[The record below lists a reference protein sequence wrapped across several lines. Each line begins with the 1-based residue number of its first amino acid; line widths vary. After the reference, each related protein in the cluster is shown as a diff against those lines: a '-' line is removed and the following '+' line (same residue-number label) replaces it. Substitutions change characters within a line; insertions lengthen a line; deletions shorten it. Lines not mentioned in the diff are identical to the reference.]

1 MRGSFKGRSG
11 KVDTVLTRKCVVYLE
26 SMQQTKKDG
35 TKVNVSFHT
44 SNLQITEWNLE
55 DNRRLK
61 KTSVKKST
69 ELSKEKEK
77 ENKADNKK
85 NKEAKK

>member
-1 MRGSFKGRSG
+1 
-11 KVDTVLTRKCVVYLE
+11 
-26 SMQQTKKDG
+26 MQQTKKDG
-35 TKVNVSFHT
+35 TKVNVSFHP
-44 SNLQITEWNLE
+44 SNLQITELNLE

-61 KTSVKKST
+61 KTSAKKST